1 MTAIATIARRILTG
15 VASAALL
22 TGAVLGVVT
31 ASGAGASPGTASSAR
46 IALSADAAPMGVAR
60 PSGFCIFGHNPNGSC
75 RGAKRARDAASSTAQ
90 MYKDAGECALEGVG
104 EGITESSHDD
114 FNPVV
119 IVGGSLVG
127 GAICGSEKPEGQ
139 F

>member
-1 MTAIATIARRILTG
+1 MTAIATIARRALAG
-15 VASAALL
+15 VAGAALL
-22 TGAVLGVVT
+22 TGGALGLAT
-31 ASGAGASPGTASSAR
+31 ATGASPSPTSSTR
-46 IALSADAAPMGVAR
+46 IALAADAAPMGIAHV
-60 PSGFCIFGHNPNGSC
+60 SGFCVFGHNPNGSC

-104 EGITESSHDD
+104 EGVTESSHDD
-114 FNPVV
+114 FNPLV

>member
-1 MTAIATIARRILTG
+1 MAVITTIARRTLAG

-22 TGAVLGVVT
+22 TGGALGLVP
-31 ASGAGASPGTASSAR
+31 AGDGGANPGTASSTR
-46 IALSADAAPMGVAR
+46 IALAANATPMGIAL
-60 PSGFCIFGHNPNGSC
+60 PSGFCMFGHNPNGSC
-75 RGAKRARDAASSTAQ
+75 RGAKRARDAASSTAH

-104 EGITESSHDD
+104 EGVTESSNDD
-114 FNPVV
+114 FNPLV